1 MLLHQFHHFL
11 VFVLCPRSLARTRF
25 LGATFGS
32 TPKFRV
38 ASHTFSRLA
47 HIGIGNT
54 GRLAEVIGSIGRLV
68 EEPINVGFRVKF
80 FEFGRVEFVRD
91 GCPVYVAD
99 LFWLD
104 LGSGGDGGV

>member
-1 MLLHQFHHFL
+1 M
-11 VFVLCPRSLARTRF
+11 
-25 LGATFGS
+25 
-32 TPKFRV
+32 
-38 ASHTFSRLA
+38 
-47 HIGIGNT
+47 
-54 GRLAEVIGSIGRLV
+54 

-91 GCPVYVAD
+91 GCPVYVTD